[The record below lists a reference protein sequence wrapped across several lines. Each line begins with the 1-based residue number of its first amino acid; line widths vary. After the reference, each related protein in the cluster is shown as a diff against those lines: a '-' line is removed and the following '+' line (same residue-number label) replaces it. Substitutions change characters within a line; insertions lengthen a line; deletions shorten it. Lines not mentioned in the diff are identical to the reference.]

1 MDCLDIIPMRD
12 NQIAVRFDGIV
23 PLDEY
28 HKAISH
34 FAGLVT
40 TLSDEVAGRDVVF
53 WRVSDLEFGSATIE
67 VTGEAHDVQLVR
79 NVVAAFAT
87 ATDAAARRQPIP
99 YSEPIRAQLTALT
112 KLINGNIHTIEFR
125 TSEGGVSVE
134 NPIPAPERADARWI
148 GLGSVRGEV
157 ETLSKRTRPYFVLYD
172 RVFDKAVRCYM
183 AQEQMETMRDIW
195 GKQVAVTGTI
205 TRELATGRPFEVR
218 DVIDVEVIQKMVPD
232 SYRSLRGILGP
243 ATGLPSSEE
252 RIRRIR
258 DES

>member
-1 MDCLDIIPMRD
+1 
-12 NQIAVRFDGIV
+12 
-23 PLDEY
+23 
-28 HKAISH
+28 
-34 FAGLVT
+34 
-40 TLSDEVAGRDVVF
+40 
-53 WRVSDLEFGSATIE
+53 
-67 VTGEAHDVQLVR
+67 
-79 NVVAAFAT
+79 
-87 ATDAAARRQPIP
+87 
-99 YSEPIRAQLTALT
+99 
-112 KLINGNIHTIEFR
+112 
-125 TSEGGVSVE
+125 
-134 NPIPAPERADARWI
+134 
-148 GLGSVRGEV
+148 
-157 ETLSKRTRPYFVLYD
+157 
-172 RVFDKAVRCYM
+172 M